1 MPEDLESLEE
11 TLAILSDP
19 DAMRRL
25 AAADAEL
32 ADGNGESEAAPAAAM
47 GRRGRWRERPRD
59 RYSLIL
65 APTRV
70 ATRYIDLV
78 ADSLWW
84 DGEDAEH
91 IRTRSARYPGAV
103 DLEPAWTLE
112 AAADPDFLVR
122 EPDPKSRA
130 GYTRL
135 IGHSPS
141 ARAVLTVI
149 IDPYDGSGVTAWIT
163 RGVDLR
169 HYLDSKESRD
179 D

>member
-1 MPEDLESLEE
+1 M
-11 TLAILSDP
+11 
-19 DAMRRL
+19 
-25 AAADAEL
+25 
-32 ADGNGESEAAPAAAM
+32 
-47 GRRGRWRERPRD
+47 
-59 RYSLIL
+59 
-65 APTRV
+65 
-70 ATRYIDLV
+70 ATRYIDFV

-84 DGEDAEH
+84 DSEDAEH

-112 AAADPDFLVR
+112 TAADPDC

-149 IDPYDGSGVTAWIT
+149 IDSDDGSGVTAWIT
-163 RGVDLR
+163 RGADLR

>member
-1 MPEDLESLEE
+1 M
-11 TLAILSDP
+11 
-19 DAMRRL
+19 
-25 AAADAEL
+25 
-32 ADGNGESEAAPAAAM
+32 
-47 GRRGRWRERPRD
+47 
-59 RYSLIL
+59 
-65 APTRV
+65 
-70 ATRYIDLV
+70 

-84 DGEDAEH
+84 DGEDAMH

-112 AAADPDFLVR
+112 AAADPYSLR
-122 EPDPKSRA
+122 HQPDPKSRA

-141 ARAVLTVI
+141 AGAVLTVI
-149 IDPYDGSGVTAWIT
+149 IDPYDRSGVTAWIA
-163 RGVDLR
+163 RGADLR

>member
-1 MPEDLESLEE
+1 
-11 TLAILSDP
+11 
-19 DAMRRL
+19 
-25 AAADAEL
+25 
-32 ADGNGESEAAPAAAM
+32 
-47 GRRGRWRERPRD
+47 
-59 RYSLIL
+59 
-65 APTRV
+65 V

-84 DGEDAEH
+84 DSEDAEH

-112 AAADPDFLVR
+112 AAADPDCLVR

-130 GYTRL
+130 GYTRV

-149 IDPYDGSGVTAWIT
+149 VDPFDGSGVTAWIT
-163 RGVDLR
+163 RGADLR

-179 D
+179 G

>member
-1 MPEDLESLEE
+1 M
-11 TLAILSDP
+11 
-19 DAMRRL
+19 
-25 AAADAEL
+25 
-32 ADGNGESEAAPAAAM
+32 
-47 GRRGRWRERPRD
+47 
-59 RYSLIL
+59 
-65 APTRV
+65 
-70 ATRYIDLV
+70 ATRYIGLV

-84 DGEDAEH
+84 DEEDEED

-112 AAADPDFLVR
+112 AAADPDCLVR
-122 EPDPKSRA
+122 VPDPKSRV

-149 IDPYDGSGVTAWIT
+149 VDPYDGSGVTAWIT
-163 RGVDLR
+163 RGADLR